1 MSSSAEPYAEGSY
14 TDLRITRDGQVATIA
29 MLPSGDVQYRRH
41 GEQNVRKF
49 FPKHKELGLALQQL
63 RGDNE
68 IRVVV
73 LTGVGDV
80 FFVPPSGAPG
90 PKARHNPGEDWDL
103 TQGLARTLQAFIEIE
118 KPVIAKVNGPAI
130 GFGSS
135 LVFACDLIVAAED
148 AVIADY
154 HLGMGE
160 TGFGRSDVGVVP
172 GDGGAVFVP
181 LHMTPAIAKEYLFL
195 ARQYTGRQLAEMG
208 IINRA
213 VPADRLDAEV
223 DELAQ
228 RLLKRSA
235 YALAFAKRVVNRRAA
250 ESFNLSF
257 DAAWAY
263 EMVGF
268 YMNMAGEGERGKSQ
282 L

>member
-1 MSSSAEPYAEGSY
+1 MSSSAEPYAEGTY

-29 MLPSGDVQYRRH
+29 MLPSGDAQYRRH

-73 LTGVGDV
+73 LTGLGDV

-118 KPVIAKVNGPAI
+118 KP
-130 GFGSS
+130 
-135 LVFACDLIVAAED
+135 
-148 AVIADY
+148 VIADY

-195 ARQYTGRQLAEMG
+195 ARQYTGKQLAEMG

-213 VPADRLDAEV
+213 VPAARLDAEV

-228 RLLKRSA
+228 RLLKRSS

-257 DAAWAY
+257 DSAWAY

-268 YMNMAGEGERGKSQ
+268 YMNMAGEDERGKSQ

>member
-1 MSSSAEPYAEGSY
+1 MTGEY
-14 TDLRITRDGQVATIA
+14 TDLEITRDGQIATIA
-29 MLPSGDVQYRRH
+29 MLPSGDAQYERH
-41 GEQNVRKF
+41 GRTKVRKF
-49 FPKHKELGLALQQL
+49 FPKHKELGLALEEL
-63 RGDNE
+63 REDNSV
-68 IRVVV
+68 RVIV
-73 LTGVGDV
+73 LTGLGEV

-103 TQGLARTLQAFIEIE
+103 TIGLARTLQAFIEIE
-118 KPVIAKVNGPAI
+118 KPIIAKVNGPAI

-135 LVFACDLIVAAED
+135 LVFASDLIVAAEN

-181 LHMTPAIAKEYLFL
+181 LHMGPAMAKEYLFL
-195 ARQYTGRQLAEMG
+195 ARQYTGAQLAEMG

-213 VPADRLDAEV
+213 VPAERLDAEV
-223 DELAQ
+223 DELAR
-228 RLLKRSA
+228 RLLRRSSH
-235 YALAFAKRVVNRRAA
+235 ALAWAKRVVNRRIAA
-250 ESFNLSF
+250 NFNLTF
-257 DAAWAY
+257 DSAWAY
-263 EMVGF
+263 EMAGF
-268 YMNMAGEGERGKSQ
+268 YMNMASLDERGKSE

>member
-1 MSSSAEPYAEGSY
+1 
-14 TDLRITRDGQVATIA
+14 VATIA
-29 MLPSGDVQYRRH
+29 MHPSGDRQYERH
-41 GEQNVRKF
+41 GEAKVRKF
-49 FPKHKELGLALQQL
+49 FPKHKELGLALQEL
-63 RGDNE
+63 RGANE
-68 IRVVV
+68 IRVIV
-73 LTGVGDV
+73 LTGLGDV

-103 TQGLARTLQAFIEIE
+103 TLGLARTLQAFIEVE
-118 KPVIAKVNGPAI
+118 KPIIAKVNGPAI

-135 LVFACDLIVAAED
+135 LVFACDFIIAAED

-181 LHMTPAIAKEYLFL
+181 LHMPPAMAKEYLLL
-195 ARQYTGRQLAEMG
+195 ARQYTGAELARMG
-208 IINRA
+208 IVNRA

-223 DELAQ
+223 DEFAS
-228 RLLKRSA
+228 RLLKRSS
-235 YALAFAKRVVNRRAA
+235 YALAWAKRVVNRRFEAN
-250 ESFNLSF
+250 FNLTF

-268 YMNMAGEGERGKSQ
+268 YMNMAAEDERGRSK